1 MYVLQCPEDSVRR
14 QCEKAI
20 EEQADTLVTMRT
32 NLSIIKVWKS
42 RSLEWQDQ
50 TQFPFSQ
57 FNLGETTYHAV
68 IKQDSINWSNF
79 LMERLSSKWIDA

>member
-14 QCEKAI
+14 QWEEAI

-50 TQFPFSQ
+50 TQFLFSQ
-57 FNLGETTYHAV
+57 LNLGETTYRTV
-68 IKQDSINWSNF
+68 IVQYSIY
-79 LMERLSSKWIDA
+79 